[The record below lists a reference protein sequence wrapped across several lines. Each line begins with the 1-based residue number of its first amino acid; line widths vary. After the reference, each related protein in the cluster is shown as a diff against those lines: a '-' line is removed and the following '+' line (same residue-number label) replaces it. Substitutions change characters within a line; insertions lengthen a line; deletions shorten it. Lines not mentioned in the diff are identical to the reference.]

1 MNMNLRNPFAIR
13 GNKVVMIE
21 DISMQEKGLKCD
33 CICPVCKEP
42 FEAKMGDIRRHH
54 FCHSGK
60 GCDEI
65 NAYMTGLYMLIE
77 EYLDSGSPL
86 YLPPVIAGFTLSENY
101 YITEANVDKYVK
113 LRSQSVRPDRE
124 IVVCGE
130 RTEYFVSTK
139 IEKNSDDKPQAIIAE
154 TRNGDKYA
162 IAIAPPETV
171 CITPKIKQYKDFNTI
186 VIDLSYAEEIIQ
198 NSKKEALFS
207 YIRDNKELCSWV
219 FNSDISKAY
228 PEIITSS
235 KACYDTAQKYKQEEE
250 RKREEER
257 KIQEQLRKEADRK
270 REEEI
275 QFIKKQ
281 RDAQQKNDFM
291 AFRATK
297 GFGNSQAANSKV
309 QVNFA
314 VIKGEKY
321 SPGEIVKI
329 YPREDPA
336 IIIEIFVLS
345 DRNNEIVV
353 QYQDGE
359 TVSYM
364 KDELEEKG
372 RIEKVLG

>member
-1 MNMNLRNPFAIR
+1 MDLRNPFALR
-13 GNKVVMIE
+13 DNKVVLIE

-42 FEAKMGDIRRHH
+42 FEAKMGDVRRHH

-65 NAYMTGLYMLIE
+65 NAYMTGLYMLIK
-77 EYLDSGSPL
+77 EYLDSGFPL
-86 YLPPVIAGFTLSENY
+86 HMPPVIAGFTLSVNY
-101 YITEANVDKYVK
+101 CITEANVDKYVE
-113 LRSQSVRPDRE
+113 LRSRSVRPNLE

-130 RTEYFVSTK
+130 RVAYFVSAN

-162 IAIAPPETV
+162 IVIAPPEIV
-171 CITPKIKQYKDFNTI
+171 CITPKVKQYKDYNTI
-186 VIDLSYAEEIIQ
+186 EMDLSYAEEIIQ

-219 FNSDISKAY
+219 FNSEISKKYPRIIERSKAY
-228 PEIITSS
+228 
-235 KACYDTAQKYKQEEE
+235 YDAAQKNKQEEE

-257 KIQEQLRKEADRK
+257 QIREQLIKEAERK
-270 REEEI
+270 KEEES
-275 QFIKKQ
+275 QLIKKQ
-281 RDAQQKNDFM
+281 RDAQQKSAFM
-291 AFRATK
+291 AFRADR
-297 GFGNSQAANSKV
+297 GFGNSQTSNSKV

-321 SPGEIVKI
+321 SLGEIVKI
-329 YPREDPA
+329 YPMEEPA
-336 IIIEIFVLS
+336 IIIEVFALPDS
-345 DRNNEIVV
+345 NYEIVV

-372 RIEKVLG
+372 RIERG